1 MTFVRHIPNNK
12 SVITTKWVFATKR
25 DKNNNISKYKALLVA
40 RGFTQ
45 KYGTDFDLTYSPTL
59 NSDSLKLIISI
70 AAKLHWNMFQ
80 LDIKSAYLNAVLDK
94 VIYTSIPQ
102 GDPNYG
108 KGFWKLNKALYGLR
122 QSGRQWYKTI
132 TNFITNN
139 GFKQLKSEP
148 CMFFKI
154 FNNKVTCLI
163 GIYVDDMIIMGSDQ
177 EIKFF
182 INNKKI

>member
-1 MTFVRHIPNNK
+1 MYFVI
-12 SVITTKWVFATKR
+12 
-25 DKNNNISKYKALLVA
+25 
-40 RGFTQ
+40 
-45 KYGTDFDLTYSPTL
+45 
-59 NSDSLKLIISI
+59 
-70 AAKLHWNMFQ
+70 
-80 LDIKSAYLNAVLDK
+80 
-94 VIYTSIPQ
+94 VIYFCVFFYRYRLRFNIFTNIKFRQFKANNLYSFKTTLEYVSVRPKVSIFKCWFRQ
-102 GDPNYG
+102 SNLYINEGDPNYG

-163 GIYVDDMIIMGSDQ
+163 GIYWYKTNMRSNIFVYLIII
-177 EIKFF
+177 IKY
-182 INNKKI
+182 